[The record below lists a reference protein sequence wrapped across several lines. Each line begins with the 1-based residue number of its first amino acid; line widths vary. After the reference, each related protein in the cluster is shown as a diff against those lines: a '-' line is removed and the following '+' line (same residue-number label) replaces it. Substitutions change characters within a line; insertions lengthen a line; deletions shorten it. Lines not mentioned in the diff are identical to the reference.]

1 MEFAE
6 LKVERRSRTGKG
18 GARECRRNGMLP
30 GILYGKKEEESIP
43 IAVNPKDLDK
53 VLHTRTGGNVIIKLS
68 LDDNGGA
75 PVNVIIKELQ
85 VDNIKSMMKHVDF
98 CHIVLDRK
106 IRSMI
111 PFRVVGESPGV
122 KLGGILEHL
131 LWSLEIES
139 LPLDIPGEI
148 ELDVSDLDIGDSL
161 TVSQLT
167 VPGEASIITDEN
179 TKVIHVVAPRVEVE
193 EEVEEVEIEGEEPE
207 VISGE
212 GEKEPTEAESGTKPE
227 ASEGKQEP
235 QDKRKAKK

>member
-30 GILYGKKEEESIP
+30 GIIYGKEEESIP

-53 VLHTRTGGNVIIKLS
+53 VLHTATGGNVIIKLS
-68 LDDNGGA
+68 LDENGGT
-75 PVNVIIKELQ
+75 PVNVIVKELQ
-85 VDNIKSMMKHVDF
+85 VDNIKGMMKHIDF
-98 CHIVLDRK
+98 CHVLLDEK

-131 LWSLEIES
+131 LWDLEVES
-139 LPLDIPGEI
+139 LPLDIPDEI
-148 ELDVSDLDIGDSL
+148 EFDVSDLDIGDSL

-167 VPGEASIITDEN
+167 VPEKTSIITDEN
-179 TKVIHVVAPRVEVE
+179 TKIVHVVAPRVEVE

-212 GEKEPTEAESGTKPE
+212 GEKEPTEAESETKPK